1 MDEIRIL
8 GIYVMDRIKEAGK
21 TQQVLSR
28 YSDIINTRLGF
39 HEVTEQTCSR
49 FGMIVLEL
57 EGDKSSR
64 DEIESALNDIEGIR
78 VKHMKFTI

>member
-21 TQQVLSR
+21 TQEILSK
-28 YSDIINTRLGF
+28 YPDIIKTRLGF

-49 FGMIVLEL
+49 NGTIVLEL
-57 EGDKSSR
+57 YGNKSEW
-64 DEIESALNDIEGIR
+64 DDLEKELKQIEGIR
-78 VKHMKFTI
+78 VKNMKFAV